1 MRSTWTIDVFYSSE
15 RIVFDSQ
22 AWAEAVI
29 AVMTAYDID
38 RLGTATWSLMYG
50 VADVCDSSGWLPA
63 SNNGCKMQKQ
73 LAALHQQSYG

>member
-1 MRSTWTIDVFYSSE
+1 
-15 RIVFDSQ
+15 VFDSQ

-50 VADVCDSSGWLPA
+50 VVDVYDSSVWLLA
-63 SNNGCKMQKQ
+63 SNKGCKRRKQ